1 MGDAARK
8 TGRTTPSGNEI
19 RNAIRRPCGYDPG
32 GVIIGGWH
40 NPMNRVRKFIRPD
53 VVFSVIGHL
62 AILLVG
68 LLVFGAGSVRP
79 PPPEPMAVELV
90 PPEEAPPPP
99 IQEAQNETKQDETQ
113 HVDGTAEESTTNGS
127 EAYSTSEKGSA
138 QTDSNRPKFQLPAPQ
153 DKPSDG
159 KPQQTAS
166 LAAPQPQV
174 KTPEEPQPDT
184 QKADEPILP
193 PDAQKDEQQPQPE
206 QARTQPNPG
215 DVFALPLTLPG
226 GGLGGGLDALSPTP
240 AMAPHDDSAAFRAH
254 VSSCSHLPPEI
265 GPGDSIKVVMRVYF
279 KPDGTLAQA
288 PEMLD
293 ATFSPKSSALMK
305 IAVKAL
311 EDCQPFTELPKDK
324 YKMWRIMDLTVTPR
338 AMGR

>member
-1 MGDAARK
+1 
-8 TGRTTPSGNEI
+8 
-19 RNAIRRPCGYDPG
+19 
-32 GVIIGGWH
+32 
-40 NPMNRVRKFIRPD
+40 MNRVRRFIRPD
-53 VVFSVIGHL
+53 VVFSVFGHL

-90 PPEEAPPPP
+90 PPDEAPPPP
-99 IQEAQNETKQDETQ
+99 QIQQAQQESQ
-113 HVDGTAEESTTNGS
+113 HIDGTSEESTTNGS
-127 EAYSTSEKGSA
+127 EAYSTSDKGSA
-138 QTDSNRPKFQLPAPQ
+138 QADSNRPKFELPAPQ
-153 DKPSDG
+153 DKTTTDG
-159 KPQQTAS
+159 KPQKTAS
-166 LAAPQPQV
+166 LAAPQPRPSMQ
-174 KTPEEPQPDT
+174 EEPQPET
-184 QKADEPILP
+184 QPKADEPILP
-193 PDAQKDEQQPQPE
+193 PDAQKEQQQPQPE

-226 GGLGGGLDALSPTP
+226 GGLGGGLDAPSPTP
-240 AMAPHDDSAAFRAH
+240 AKAPHDETAAFRAH

-265 GPGDSIKVVMRVYF
+265 GPGDPIKVVMRVYF
-279 KPDGTLAQA
+279 KPDGTMAE
-288 PEMLD
+288 PPGMLD

-324 YKMWRIMDLTVTPR
+324 YDKWKIMDLIVTPR

>member
-1 MGDAARK
+1 
-8 TGRTTPSGNEI
+8 
-19 RNAIRRPCGYDPG
+19 
-32 GVIIGGWH
+32 
-40 NPMNRVRKFIRPD
+40 MNRVRKYIRPD
-53 VVFSVIGHL
+53 LVFSVIGHL

-68 LLVFGAGSVRP
+68 LLIFGAGTVRP

-90 PPEEAPPPP
+90 PPSEAPPPP
-99 IQEAQNETKQDETQ
+99 VQEAQEQAQ

-138 QTDSNRPKFQLPAPQ
+138 QADSNRPKFELPAPQ
-153 DKPSDG
+153 DKPNEG
-159 KPQQTAS
+159 KPQRTAS
-166 LAAPQPQV
+166 LAAPQPQAS
-174 KTPEEPQPDT
+174 TQEQPQPET
-184 QKADEPILP
+184 QPKADEPILP
-193 PDAQKDEQQPQPE
+193 PDAQKEEQQPQPE

-226 GGLGGGLDALSPTP
+226 GGLGGGLDAPSPTP
-240 AMAPHDDSAAFRAH
+240 AMAPHDETAAFRAH

-265 GPGDSIKVVMRVYF
+265 SSGDPIKVVMRVYF
-279 KPDGTLAQA
+279 KPDGTLAQP

-305 IAVKAL
+305 IAVNAL
-311 EDCQPFTELPKDK
+311 ENCQPFTELPQDQYSRWK
-324 YKMWRIMDLTVTPR
+324 IMDLVVTPR

>member
-1 MGDAARK
+1 MVWR
-8 TGRTTPSGNEI
+8 GNY
-19 RNAIRRPCGYDPG
+19 R
-32 GVIIGGWH
+32 GWH
-40 NPMNRVRKFIRPD
+40 NPMNRVRQYIRPD

-68 LLVFGAGSVRP
+68 LLIFGAGSVRP
-79 PPPEPMAVELV
+79 PPPEPMTVELV

-99 IQEAQNETKQDETQ
+99 QQAQEAEQEQQ

-127 EAYSTSEKGSA
+127 EAYSTSDKGSA
-138 QTDSNRPKFQLPAPQ
+138 RADSNRPKFELPAPQ

-159 KPQQTAS
+159 KPQKTAS
-166 LAAPQPQV
+166 LAAPQPQAS
-174 KTPEEPQPDT
+174 TQEEPQPET
-184 QKADEPILP
+184 QPKADEPILP
-193 PDAQKDEQQPQPE
+193 PDLQKEEAQPQPE

-226 GGLGGGLDALSPTP
+226 GGLGGGLDAASPTP
-240 AMAPHDDSAAFRAH
+240 AMAPHDDTAAFRAH

-265 GPGDSIKVVMRVYF
+265 SSGEPIQVVMRVYF
-279 KPDGTLAQA
+279 KPDGTLAQP

-311 EDCQPFTELPKDK
+311 EDCQPFAELPKDK
-324 YKMWRIMDLTVTPR
+324 YNRWKIMDLTVSPR